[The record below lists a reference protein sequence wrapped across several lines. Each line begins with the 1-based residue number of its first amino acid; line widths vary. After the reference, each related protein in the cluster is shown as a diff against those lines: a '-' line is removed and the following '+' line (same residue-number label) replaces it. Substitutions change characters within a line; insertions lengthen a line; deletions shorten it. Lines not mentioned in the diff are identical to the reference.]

1 MDLGTALASSW
12 SAGISLYGVLAL
24 LGIAGRVG
32 WVDSA
37 PFLEQTWVIVG
48 ALVLFA
54 VELVVDKVALLD
66 TVWDAVHTVLRPAA
80 GALLAAS
87 APDVELPTWGLVL
100 AGGGLALS
108 SHAAK
113 ASARALVNASP
124 EPASNVVV
132 STVEDVVVAGV
143 MALALAFPEV
153 ALAVTV
159 VLGVLSTVTAV
170 LLFQASRAVWR
181 KLREQRAASRD
192 GPAPPPAPAA

>member
-12 SAGISLYGVLAL
+12 SAGISMYGVLAV
-24 LGIAGRVG
+24 LGIAGRLD

-37 PFLEQTWVIVG
+37 PFLQQTWVIVA
-48 ALVLFA
+48 ALALFA

-66 TVWDAVHTVLRPAA
+66 SAWDAVHTALRPAT

-87 APDVELPTWGLVL
+87 TPDVDLPTWGLVL
-100 AGGGLALS
+100 AGGALALS

-132 STVEDVVVAGV
+132 SAVEDGVVAAV
-143 MALALAFPEV
+143 MALALAYPRV
-153 ALAVTV
+153 ALVVTL
-159 VLGVLSTVTAV
+159 VLAVLSTVTAV

-181 KLREQRAASRD
+181 KLRATRAARRQ
-192 GPAPPPAPAA
+192 GPAPPPSPS